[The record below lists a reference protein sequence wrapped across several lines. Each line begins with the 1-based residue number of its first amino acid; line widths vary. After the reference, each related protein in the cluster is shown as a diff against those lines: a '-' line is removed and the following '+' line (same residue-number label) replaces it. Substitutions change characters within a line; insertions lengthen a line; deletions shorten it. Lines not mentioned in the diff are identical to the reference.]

1 MLASMNLLKSLS
13 AIREKSEM
21 RLVEYATNPVSMGK
35 RMSQLRSLSKLGPLL
50 IGLLIF
56 HITFIVYND
65 LDFELSDMWMY
76 AGLGWC
82 LFISERELQLLR
94 LIRHYREE
102 D

>member
-13 AIREKSEM
+13 AKREKSEM

-35 RMSQLRSLSKLGPLL
+35 RMSRLRSARNTMPWM
-50 IGLLIF
+50 IGLLIWY
-56 HITFIVYND
+56 IIDTLYYG
-65 LDFELSDMWMY
+65 LDFRPSTMCMFAVYGLSIFTY
-76 AGLGWC
+76 
-82 LFISERELQLLR
+82 ERELQLLR